1 MSGMEQVV
9 AELHGFTRVCAQTL
23 QKLGEKER
31 EKDGSKADPTTLLNP
46 EVWPE
51 VWSPGTVDEEQS
63 TWPEWSFLFKSYL
76 AFIEEEFMNDLEH
89 VEKDLEQDLKLN
101 DYKEEVQKRAKKL
114 YAYLVSFV
122 KGRPLRIVRSVTDTD
137 GYRAWQ
143 GLCREFQPKT
153 RQREL
158 GIIQALVAFPQFE
171 KGKILEGIMKYEKL
185 VGEHERLAGSS
196 LDENLKIATVM
207 RCCPGQLRQHL
218 QLNVKPGTRHAQVRE
233 SMVAYEQSTA
243 AWSSAKILEHNQIVP
258 MEVDRIKGDHK
269 GKGKDKGKG
278 KKGSPKGK
286 GDKGKGKGKGKSS
299 FEKGQRKRWRQES
312 RERQR
317 QVQGTL
323 LCVWQTRPQSS

>member
-1 MSGMEQVV
+1 MAGMEQVV

-23 QKLGEKER
+23 QKLGDKEK
-31 EKDGSKADPTTLLNP
+31 EKDGSKADPRTLLK
-46 EVWPE
+46 PE

-76 AFIEEEFMNDLEH
+76 AFIEEEFTNDLEH
-89 VEKDLEQDLKLN
+89 VEKDLEQDLKLS

-122 KGRPLRIVRSVTDTD
+122 KGRPLRIIRSVTDTD
-137 GYRAWQ
+137 GFRAWQ

-185 VGEHERLAGSS
+185 VGEYERLAGSS

-218 QLNVKPGTRHAQVRE
+218 QLNVQPGTRYAQVRE

-243 AWSSAKILEHNQIVP
+243 AWSSTKILEHNQIVP
-258 MEVDRIKGDHK
+258 MEVDRMQRQ
-269 GKGKDKGKG
+269 
-278 KKGSPKGK
+278 
-286 GDKGKGKGKGKSS
+286 
-299 FEKGQRKRWRQES
+299 GQRK
-312 RERQR
+312 ERLTQR
-317 QVQGTL
+317 
-323 LCVWQTRPQSS
+323 